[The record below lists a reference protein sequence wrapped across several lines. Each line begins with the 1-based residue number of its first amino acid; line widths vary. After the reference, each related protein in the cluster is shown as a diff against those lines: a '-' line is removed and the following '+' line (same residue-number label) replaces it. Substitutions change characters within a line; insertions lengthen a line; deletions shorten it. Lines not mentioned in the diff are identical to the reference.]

1 MQRVPHHFGPSP
13 RLHCRYMNELIDSF
27 RCGID
32 RQHHVKY
39 MAETHGGYFK
49 CRGIIQPNNAHCP
62 LPMLDS
68 IFFLKDPAYIIRR
81 IEFWARYSVLIQPYL
96 RMTARDKVNKA
107 ITRDVCNQL
116 N

>member
-49 CRGIIQPNNAHCP
+49 CRGIIQPNNAHCL

-68 IFFLKDPAYIIRR
+68 IFFFERSSVYYKKNRVLGALQCPNTALSQDDSQRQGKQSNYSRR
-81 IEFWARYSVLIQPYL
+81 
-96 RMTARDKVNKA
+96 M
-107 ITRDVCNQL
+107 
-116 N
+116 